1 MPKDKYVPAAPTN
14 IKALDQDSERGEG
27 GRGEVGA
34 LYRSVEL

>member
-27 GRGEVGA
+27 GGERWVPSIG
-34 LYRSVEL
+34 L

>member
-14 IKALDQDSERGEG
+14 IKALDQDSERERGGGEA
-27 GRGEVGA
+27 GA